1 MSLWAYKNSNSYGF
15 TYLFQNRR
23 QRFGASARL
32 LQSNVK
38 TNVGYCWLAESYQLP
53 VIDLWQQCYI
63 DSAVRGRQEQDLGDH
78 RIQLFETRY
87 QPNDTLVGHLQFA
100 LRYEGVNL
108 QLLDLLFETTDSQEL
123 CEWITDSPTSAYARR
138 ACFLYEWLKG
148 TQLPVEHPVPSKTRY
163 LNVLDTDMQFGTE
176 AAKKNARF
184 RVNDNLPGTRNFCP
198 LVRKTT
204 FLGEMI
210 EKDLR
215 KRTWETLGKY
225 DQDLLRRAAAFLY
238 LKETQSSFEVE
249 REKPSA
255 NRAQR
260 FADLLRQADTGR
272 PLTEERLVELQNA
285 VIDPRF
291 HEFTWRHQQNWIGD
305 HLGYRQRVEFVPPR
319 PEDVPALMQGLLDT
333 ASKARTLVGSMP
345 GKGDIDTTESHF
357 DPVIYAAIIAFGFVF
372 IHPFMDGNGRIHR
385 YLIHEVLANAGFTP
399 RGIVLPV
406 SAVILANLNEYVAVL
421 ERFSRP
427 LRQRTEYLPD
437 ALDTPATGNDAIY
450 FRYFDATEQAEFL
463 YRALERTVE
472 IDLQQE
478 INFLLGFDRACQKLN
493 QLLDWPN
500 HSLELFVRVVH
511 QNNNTL
517 SRTKKQSHF
526 TWMTET
532 ELSEAETIVAQAFA
546 DTN

>member
-1 MSLWAYKNSNSYGF
+1 M
-15 TYLFQNRR
+15 
-23 QRFGASARL
+23 
-32 LQSNVK
+32 K
-38 TNVGYCWLAESYQLP
+38 TSVGYCWLAESYHLP

-78 RIQLFETRY
+78 RVQLFESRY
-87 QPNDTLVGHLQFA
+87 QPEDTLAGHLQFA

-108 QLLDLLFETTDSQEL
+108 QLLGLLFGTADSQQL
-123 CEWITDSPTSAYARR
+123 CEWIAESTTSAYARR
-138 ACFLYEWLKG
+138 ACFLYEWLTG
-148 TQLPVEHPVPSKTRY
+148 TQLPVENPVPAKMRY
-163 LNVLDTDMQFGTE
+163 VDVLDTKMQFGTD
-176 AAKKNARF
+176 AAKKDARF
-184 RVNDNLPGTRNFCP
+184 RVNDNLPGTRGFCP
-198 LVRKTT
+198 LVRKSD
-204 FLGEMI
+204 FLGEMVR
-210 EKDLR
+210 KDLR
-215 KRTWETLGKY
+215 KRTRETLDRY

-260 FADLLRQADTGR
+260 FADLLRQADTGQ

-305 HLGYRQRVEFVPPR
+305 DLGYRQKVEFVPAR
-319 PEDVPALMQGLLDT
+319 PEDLPALMQGLLDT
-333 ASKARTLVGSMP
+333 AGKARTLVASMP
-345 GKGDIDTTESHF
+345 GKGDIDSAELQF

-406 SAVILANLNEYVAVL
+406 SAVILANLDEYVAVL
-421 ERFSRP
+421 ESFSKP

-437 ALDTPATGNDAIY
+437 APDAPATGNDAVY

-472 IDLQQE
+472 EDLQHE
-478 INFLLGFDRACQKLN
+478 INFLLGYDRACQKLN

-511 QNNNTL
+511 QNNDTL
-517 SRTKKQSHF
+517 SKTKKQSHF
-526 TWMTET
+526 NWMTDPEV
-532 ELSEAETIVAQAFA
+532 SEAETIVAEAFA
-546 DTN
+546 GTN

>member
-1 MSLWAYKNSNSYGF
+1 M
-15 TYLFQNRR
+15 
-23 QRFGASARL
+23 
-32 LQSNVK
+32 K
-38 TNVGYCWLAESYQLP
+38 TNVGYCWLAESYHLP

-63 DSAVRGRQEQDLGDH
+63 DSAVRGRQEQDISDL
-78 RIQLFETRY
+78 RIQLFESRY
-87 QPNDTLVGHLQFA
+87 QPEDTLVGHLQFA

-108 QLLDLLFETTDSQEL
+108 QLLSLLFETADSQQL
-123 CEWITDSPTSAYARR
+123 CEWITENPTSAYARR
-138 ACFLYEWLKG
+138 ACFLCEWLTG
-148 TQLPVEHPVPSKTRY
+148 TQLPLENPVPAKMRY
-163 LNVLDTDMQFGTE
+163 VDVLDTDMQFGT
-176 AAKKNARF
+176 NATTKDVRF
-184 RVNDNLPGTRNFCP
+184 RVNDNMPGTRDFCP
-198 LVRKTT
+198 LVRKTE
-204 FLGEMI
+204 FLGEMV

-215 KRTWETLGKY
+215 KRTRETLGNY

-238 LKETQSSFEVE
+238 LKETHSSFEVE

-260 FADLLRQADTGR
+260 FADLLRQADTGQ

-305 HLGYRQRVEFVPPR
+305 DLGYRQKVEFVPAR
-319 PEDVPALMQGLLDT
+319 PEDLSALMQGLLDT
-333 ASKARTLVGSMP
+333 AGKARTLVDSMP
-345 GKGDIDTTESHF
+345 GKGGIDTAELQF

-406 SAVILANLNEYVAVL
+406 SAVILATLDEYIAVL
-421 ERFSRP
+421 ESFSRP

-437 ALDTPATGNDAIY
+437 APDTPATGNGAVY
-450 FRYFDATEQAEFL
+450 FRYFDATKQAEFL
-463 YRALERTVE
+463 YRTLERTVE
-472 IDLQQE
+472 EDLQQE

-511 QNNNTL
+511 QNDGTL
-517 SRTKKQSHF
+517 SKTKKQSHF
-526 TWMTET
+526 TWMTEA
-532 ELSEAETIVAQAFA
+532 EVGEAEAIVAQAFSG
-546 DTN
+546 TN